1 MFLLQT
7 LFINFR
13 VSLYFYE
20 IFRYKY
26 YNVKITDYVIFII
39 LGIEPRDA
47 ILVAIR
53 EDYVDGV
60 ESLLQYEEDVHKE
73 GDLYTWEKVDQVSD
87 Q

>member
-1 MFLLQT
+1 MSHGT
-7 LFINFR
+7 LFRHI
-13 VSLYFYE
+13 LE
-20 IFRYKY
+20 KTCIHIIIFTKY
-26 YNVKITDYVIFII
+26 YIFLHPTIFIYNV

-60 ESLLQYEEDVHKE
+60 ECLLQYEEDVHKE
-73 GDLYTWEKVDQVSD
+73 GDPYTWEKVDQVSN

>member
-26 YNVKITDYVIFII
+26 YNVEISYYVIFII

-60 ESLLQYEEDVHKE
+60 ECLLQYEEDVHKE
-73 GDLYTWEKVDQVSD
+73 GDPYTWEKVDQVSN

>member
-1 MFLLQT
+1 MFT
-7 LFINFR
+7 F
-13 VSLYFYE
+13 
-20 IFRYKY
+20 
-26 YNVKITDYVIFII
+26 